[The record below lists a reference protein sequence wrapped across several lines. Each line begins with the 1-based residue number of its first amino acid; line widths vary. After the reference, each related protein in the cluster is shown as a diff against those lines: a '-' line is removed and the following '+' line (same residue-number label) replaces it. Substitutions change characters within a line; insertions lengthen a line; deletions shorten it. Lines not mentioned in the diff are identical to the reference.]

1 MLTGQ
6 VDTLLIMEKTLERF
20 WDILKKKP
28 IKYNL
33 NGVWGT
39 WQQNAPIYK
48 YYKDIQLLE

>member
-1 MLTGQ
+1 MQTGL
-6 VDTLLIMEKTLERF
+6 VDTLLKMVKTLVRF

>member
-1 MLTGQ
+1 MLTAQ

-33 NGVWGT
+33 NGVWGHLAT
-39 WQQNAPIYK
+39 ERPYK
-48 YYKDIQLLE
+48 K